1 MDIFVEQIVKKPS
14 GTKEMLLKVLIGIAA
29 GLISAVGVLFL
40 GVYAIVIIFGIFYGA
55 YWLMTGLDCEYE
67 YIVTNGEIDVDK
79 IVAKRK
85 RSRLITIKASTFE
98 SYGEYK
104 DAPKLENGVTVVKA
118 DGIGDY
124 PLYYADFKHNSIGN
138 ARLIFTPN
146 DRVLEALKPFLPRAI
161 RVSMNKK
168 WLTLLF

>member
-14 GTKEMLLKVLIGIAA
+14 GRKEMLLKALIGIGA
-29 GLISAVGVLFL
+29 GLISAVGVLLL
-40 GVYAIVIIFGIFYGA
+40 GSYALVVIVGVFYGA

-67 YIVTNGEIDVDK
+67 YIVTNGEIDIDK

-85 RSRLITIKASTFE
+85 RKRLITIKASTFE

-104 DAPKLENGVTVVKA
+104 DAPKLESNVTVVKA
-118 DGIGDY
+118 DGNGDN

-138 ARLIFTPN
+138 ARLVFSPN
-146 DRVLEALKPFLPRAI
+146 ERVLEALKPFLPRSI
-161 RVSMNKK
+161 RTSMKNN
-168 WLTLLF
+168 